1 MPPARRHRVR
11 SGQGRR
17 FGGRG
22 PSTIIVKSP
31 VVYEDAVML
40 DAPSDLDVL
49 FVPPT
54 DEFQPKIP
62 QAGMTF
68 FENDDDAGDLF
79 PTFVTPEDAKRYMG
93 EVDTAYSQL
102 DAAIQSFPTA
112 PSDFKVS
119 WALQL
124 GGWKAFF
131 ASAMAT
137 VGWLN
142 TKAVMEQTDRFHSQ
156 LNEWRKSF
164 AAIGGRPPGPG
175 PLIPGQG
182 VPGSGNPTSDVVKVV
197 AAVGAVAAIVIFGPV
212 LARSFSH

>member
-1 MPPARRHRVR
+1 MVYLD
-11 SGQGRR
+11 
-17 FGGRG
+17 GGPEVIEETVLVV
-22 PSTIIVKSP
+22 PSQ
-31 VVYEDAVML
+31 L
-40 DAPSDLDVL
+40 DTL
-49 FVPPT
+49 FIPPT
-54 DEFQPKIP
+54 DEPEFKTPG
-62 QAGMTF
+62 AGMTM
-68 FENDDDAGDLF
+68 FENDQDAGDLF

-93 EVDTAYSQL
+93 EVDTGYSQL

-112 PSDFKVS
+112 PSDFKVA
-119 WALQL
+119 WALQI

-131 ASAMAT
+131 SGAMAS

-142 TKAVMEQTDRFHSQ
+142 TTAVMQQTDRFNSQ
-156 LNEWRKSF
+156 LAEWRKSF

-175 PLIPGQG
+175 PLTPGQG